1 MPNISRLINQLAR
14 EMRRRKV
21 FRVVAIYAVAAWVIL
36 QLAEIVFEPMGYPDW
51 ALRGLI
57 ISAIVGF
64 PVAFILAWVID
75 IKPEG
80 LIFDLPLFSS
90 NEDAPR
96 QRRTSDLIF
105 ASLLIAILAGGSY
118 YLVDLLV
125 EDTSQVERTEAVDV
139 AQEGNSIAVLAFEN
153 FDGDSETDYF
163 GAGLADEILH
173 VLAGIPELNV
183 SSRTS
188 SFQFR
193 GKRMDI
199 RDVAERLGVKNV
211 LEGSARQQGNK
222 IRVGAKLVDGSN
234 GFNKWVKQYERS
246 LDDIFSI
253 QQEIAESVVDEL
265 KIVLSID
272 SIKRLDRQVT
282 SSTDAYVEYLQGVGR
297 LRSSLDADVM
307 REASQYFQ
315 HSVTIDP
322 EFARAYAG
330 ICEVHLRLY
339 EISKG
344 VADFELAE
352 TACEKSSALD
362 PGLNSEIHLALG
374 KLYGYRGWFDRA
386 EEQLNKAISLI
397 PDSADAHIELS
408 RIRVGQGQSES
419 AERLLLKAQSMK
431 SRYWAT
437 HEALASF
444 YYRNDQ
450 YDDAVREYEKAIKL
464 APEVATSHAG
474 MGAAFWMM
482 GKHEKAIEAYQASL
496 DIKPSRQALTN
507 IGSLHYY
514 AARFDQ
520 AVEFQLKAL
529 EYAPDDHRV
538 WGRLA
543 ESYFFVPNED
553 RAQQAYARAAELAAK
568 NLIVNE
574 KDWRSTGLL
583 ATYLAHLGQAD
594 IALVTAEKAIDLSN
608 QNAEAYYLKAQVH
621 ERLQQTDEA
630 VAALRAS
637 VDIDKSYLK
646 LIDGDPFFQ
655 NIKAQLS
662 SKAAGR
668 NKDN

>member
-507 IGSLHYY
+507 IGS
-514 AARFDQ
+514 
-520 AVEFQLKAL
+520 
-529 EYAPDDHRV
+529 
-538 WGRLA
+538 
-543 ESYFFVPNED
+543 
-553 RAQQAYARAAELAAK
+553 
-568 NLIVNE
+568 
-574 KDWRSTGLL
+574 
-583 ATYLAHLGQAD
+583 
-594 IALVTAEKAIDLSN
+594 
-608 QNAEAYYLKAQVH
+608 
-621 ERLQQTDEA
+621 
-630 VAALRAS
+630 
-637 VDIDKSYLK
+637 
-646 LIDGDPFFQ
+646 
-655 NIKAQLS
+655 
-662 SKAAGR
+662 
-668 NKDN
+668 